1 MNVKGA
7 KQKSK
12 NKRNIRLELNEQIK
26 QHKATFVVY
35 CILRVLV
42 IAVGV
47 RAFFRGNFEHT
58 MLCALSLV
66 LFLMPAFVSKNFGI
80 EIPSAFE
87 IIVLL
92 FIFSAEILGE
102 ISSFYIRYGYWD
114 TMLHTIN
121 GFMCAALGF
130 SLVDIFN
137 RSTKFRFRLSPFFLA
152 FVAFCFSMTIGV
164 LWEFFEFAGDMLFS
178 YDMQKDI
185 VVNTVTSV
193 NLDPTFSSIPV
204 TVGDIADTVLITQSG
219 EQIALSQ
226 YGINGYLD
234 IGLID
239 TMKDL
244 LVNFVGAV
252 VFSIIGYFYVKTR
265 GRRNRFAKGLIPT
278 IREDLPSVDAK
289 VETPDD
295 VQGI

>member
-1 MNVKGA
+1 MA
-7 KQKSK
+7 TKQKK
-12 NKRNIRLELNEQIK
+12 KRRNIMRELNEQIK
-26 QHKATFVVY
+26 QHKATFIVY

-47 RAFFRGNFEHT
+47 RAVFLGNYEHM
-58 MLCALSLV
+58 MLCGLSLV

-80 EIPSAFE
+80 EIPTAFE
-87 IIVLL
+87 IILLL
-92 FIFSAEILGE
+92 FIFAAEILGE
-102 ISSFYIRYGYWD
+102 ISSFYIKYAYWD
-114 TMLHTIN
+114 TMLHTLN

-137 RSTKFRFRLSPFFLA
+137 RSTKFKFKLSPFFLA

-164 LWEFFEFAGDMLFS
+164 LWEFFELSGDMLLGF
-178 YDMQKDI
+178 DMQKDM
-185 VVNTVTSV
+185 VVNSVTSV
-193 NLDPTFSSIPV
+193 KLDPTFSSIPI
-204 TVGDIADTVLITQSG
+204 TVDGIVDTILITETG

-244 LVNFVGAV
+244 IVNFVGAV
-252 VFSIIGYFYVKTR
+252 VFSVIGYIYLKTR
-265 GRRNRFAKGLIPT
+265 GRRNRFARSLIPT
-278 IREDLPSVDAK
+278 IKEQLPSIDSRVD
-289 VETPDD
+289 VPDD
-295 VQGI
+295 IEGV

>member
-1 MNVKGA
+1 MSTNA
-7 KQKSK
+7 KKQ
-12 NKRNIRLELNEQIK
+12 KRNIRRELNEQIK

-35 CILRVLV
+35 CVLRALV

-47 RAFFRGNFEHT
+47 RAFFLGNYEHV
-58 MLCALSLV
+58 MLCGLSLV

-92 FIFSAEILGE
+92 FIFAAEILGE
-102 ISSFYIRYGYWD
+102 ISSFYVKYAYWD
-114 TMLHTIN
+114 TMLHTLN

-137 RSTKFRFRLSPFFLA
+137 RSTKFKFRLSPFFLA

-164 LWEFFEFAGDMLFS
+164 LWEFFEFSGDMLLN
-178 YDMQKDI
+178 YDMQKD
-185 VVNTVTSV
+185 VVTNSITSV

-204 TVGDIADTVLITQSG
+204 TVDGIVDTILVTESG

-226 YGINGYLD
+226 YGVNGYLD

-239 TMKDL
+239 TMKDMI
-244 LVNFVGAV
+244 VNFVGAI
-252 VFSIIGYFYVKTR
+252 VFSIIGYLYVKTR
-265 GRRNRFAKGLIPT
+265 GRRNKFARGLIPT
-278 IREDLPSVDAK
+278 IRSDLPSVDTK
-289 VETPDD
+289 VDIPDD
-295 VQGI
+295 IEGV